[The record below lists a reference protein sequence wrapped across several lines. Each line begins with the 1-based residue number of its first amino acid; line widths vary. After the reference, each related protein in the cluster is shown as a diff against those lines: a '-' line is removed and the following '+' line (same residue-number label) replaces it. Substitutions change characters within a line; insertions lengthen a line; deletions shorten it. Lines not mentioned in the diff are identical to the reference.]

1 MSQDFDN
8 ELQEKK
14 IEDLKKREE
23 EDLISALASG
33 RYDLPYANLLTEKIE
48 NEALAL
54 VEEKTAR
61 ALKVGAYKTL
71 GKKAYL
77 AVHSPNTEG
86 ISQVVE
92 DIKQKGFEVIVVM
105 VSMASLEKVWER
117 YKDISHAEEVRAGGI
132 DISPKTLKEMAEQ
145 LRTITDV
152 RNVIEQGDGKG
163 GSMATSR
170 ILEVIMAG
178 AIKLSASDVHI
189 EAEEESARLRY
200 RLDGVL
206 LDVLYLSKEAYRTL
220 NTRIKLLSGLK
231 LTMKEAAQDGRF
243 GIFFDEIEINIRTS
257 VVPGA
262 YGESIVMRL
271 LDPRSIQVKLEEIG
285 IEPKLYK
292 HIENSMRKLNGLIL
306 ITGPTGSGKTTTLY
320 AFLQKIYN
328 PELKVITIEDPIEYH
343 LKGITQTQV
352 EKGYSFFEGLRAA
365 LRQDPDVIM
374 LGEIRDPET
383 AKTAVESSLTG
394 HLVFSTLHTNNAG
407 GVIPRLIDLEVN
419 PKTLVSSLTISMA
432 QRLVRK
438 LCVNCKKE
446 VVPKEEDMALVRKIV
461 SEATANGKD
470 VGEWKEKI
478 NSPFMLYEAPGCP
491 ACGGIGYKGRIGIFE
506 AILTDEAIEKI
517 IPENPSE
524 RDIKNISNKQGI
536 LDMREDGVLKALSGI
551 TSLEEVRSVVYLE
564 EEV

>member
-1 MSQDFDN
+1 MTQDFDN
-8 ELQEKK
+8 DLQEKK
-14 IEDLKKREE
+14 IEDLRRKEE
-23 EDLISALASG
+23 EDLIEALASG
-33 RYDLPYANLLTEKIE
+33 RYDLPYANLMTEKIG
-48 NEALAL
+48 NESISL
-54 VEEKTAR
+54 VDEKIAR
-61 ALKVGAYKTL
+61 KLNIGTYRTL
-71 GKKAYL
+71 GNKVYL

-86 ISQVVE
+86 ISDVVE
-92 DIKQKGFEVIVVM
+92 DLKQKGHDVVMVM
-105 VSMASLEKVWER
+105 VSMASLEKIWER
-117 YKDISHAEEVRAGGI
+117 YKDLSHAEEVRSGGI
-132 DISPKTLKEMAEQ
+132 DISAKTLKEMSDE
-145 LRTITDV
+145 LKTIADV
-152 RNVIEQGDGKG
+152 RSVIEKGDGKG
-163 GSMATSR
+163 NVMATSR

-189 EAEEESARLRY
+189 EAEEENTRLRY

-206 LDVLYLSKEAYRTL
+206 VDVLYLSKEAYRTL

-231 LTMKEAAQDGRF
+231 LTTKESAQDGRF
-243 GIFFDEIEINIRTS
+243 SIFFDETEINIRTS

-271 LDPRSIQVKLEEIG
+271 LDPRSIRVKLEEIG
-285 IEPKLYK
+285 IEPRLFQ
-292 HIENSMRKLNGLIL
+292 HIENSMKKLNGLIL

-352 EKGYSFFEGLRAA
+352 EKNYSFFDGLRAA

-438 LCVNCKKE
+438 LCVHCKKE
-446 VVPKEEDMALVRKIV
+446 VTPKEEDSNIVRKII
-461 SEATANGKD
+461 SEAVENGKD
-470 VGEWKEKI
+470 VGDWKEKI
-478 NSPFMLYEAPGCP
+478 KSPFVLYEAPGCE
-491 ACGGIGYKGRIGIFE
+491 ACGGLGYKGRIGIFE
-506 AILTDEAIEKI
+506 AILTDEEIEKI

-524 RDIKNISNKQGI
+524 RDIKKISKKQGI
-536 LDMREDGVLKALSGI
+536 LDMREDGIIKALTGI